1 MDLSKSIKKYRT
13 EKNMTQ
19 KDLANI
25 LNVTPQAVSRWEAGE
40 VEPSIDTL
48 KQMATIFECSLD
60 DLFGFDS
67 KSKETPVVQTIVQ
80 EKIVYSQPKEIAG
93 ICDCCKKPYYDRQE
107 LVRINYVSH
116 HRNGRSTI
124 TKDETT
130 LLCKSCLKNKKQSI
144 QKEIDN
150 REEKRKH
157 DIKVRRIHSF
167 VWPTLILIGLL
178 IGSIMAFVNKEQSTG
193 VITLI
198 LGILLFFLTSVMIMN
213 NTFIP
218 DVCLEIAS
226 FGFVKMPGI
235 IFGLSLDGIIWLI
248 TVKLLFAIISILLA
262 LASIVLAVVI
272 AGGLSIFVYPL
283 ALYRSFNYINPNVEP
298 EILSDYDSKILAV

>member
-1 MDLSKSIKKYRT
+1 
-13 EKNMTQ
+13 MTQ

-107 LVRINYVSH
+107 LIRINYVSH
-116 HRNGRSTI
+116 HRNGRSTF

-167 VWPTLILIGLL
+167 IWPTLILIGLL
-178 IGSIMAFVNKEQSTG
+178 IGSIIAFVNKEQSTG
-193 VITLI
+193 LFLI
-198 LGILLFFLTSVMIMN
+198 SDETIFSFLDSLSCFTSSFF
-213 NTFIP
+213 
-218 DVCLEIAS
+218 
-226 FGFVKMPGI
+226 
-235 IFGLSLDGIIWLI
+235 
-248 TVKLLFAIISILLA
+248 
-262 LASIVLAVVI
+262 
-272 AGGLSIFVYPL
+272 
-283 ALYRSFNYINPNVEP
+283 
-298 EILSDYDSKILAV
+298 